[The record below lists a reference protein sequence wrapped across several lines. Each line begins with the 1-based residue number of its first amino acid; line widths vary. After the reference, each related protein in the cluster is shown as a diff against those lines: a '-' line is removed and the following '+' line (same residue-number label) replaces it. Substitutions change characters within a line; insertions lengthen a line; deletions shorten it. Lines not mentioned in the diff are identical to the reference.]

1 MTDKEYMDISEDL
14 AYSFKE
20 SNDRLSKYTKL
31 SNSEIFLSKKN
42 IDYLTKKVILHNSVN
57 NFYDNKLLEKKI
69 PELMNSWSNEND
81 IDDFELMYDYL
92 TIKEYLNNDFLKDN
106 SFLFSLTDSEQLNV
120 FRAKG
125 ITTTSE
131 GVQSVKKYDEFT
143 CEDFQNM
150 YVAPQDNIFIDS
162 SKFRYNNKIPI
173 WQHSMSRRH
182 YDKSNDGL
190 IASDPNRASL
200 SNPIRGYD
208 MSNIYKG
215 LRD

>member
-1 MTDKEYMDISEDL
+1 MTDKEYMDISGDL

-143 CEDFQNM
+143 CEDFQNN
-150 YVAPQDNIFIDS
+150 V
-162 SKFRYNNKIPI
+162 
-173 WQHSMSRRH
+173 
-182 YDKSNDGL
+182 DGNQRL
-190 IASDPNRASL
+190 FCVQRATYSYATV
-200 SNPIRGYD
+200 N
-208 MSNIYKG
+208 
-215 LRD
+215 